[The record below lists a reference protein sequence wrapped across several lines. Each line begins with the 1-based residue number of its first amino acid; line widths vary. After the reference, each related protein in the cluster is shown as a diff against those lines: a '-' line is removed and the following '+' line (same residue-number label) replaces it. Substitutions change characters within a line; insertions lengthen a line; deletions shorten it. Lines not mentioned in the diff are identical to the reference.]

1 MSTSVSSSYLDDD
14 TTWDSFN
21 LDPRL
26 LQAIDQLGFS
36 NPTLIQSSA
45 IPLALE
51 EKEILLL
58 KPLPV
63 QVKLPPIVF
72 Q

>member
-45 IPLALE
+45 IH
-51 EKEILLL
+51 
-58 KPLPV
+58 
-63 QVKLPPIVF
+63 
-72 Q
+72 